1 MKRALAFL
9 LALVLCAAC
18 IPAMAETAQTYT
30 HPTHGYSFEVP
41 ASWLCVDKTNVQ
53 DYINAMMTGE
63 MAFTGID
70 GMTLTQLKPQL
81 ELADMVFFIC
91 SANNNVTFRKVDFG
105 MELTMEQFTANLLPQ
120 LNQATLNAIPGAV
133 LNDAGSQITLG
144 DKTFVTTV
152 TYYEILGT
160 SVAADA
166 LYYVEGTAMYEL
178 IITSRDTGNAAERT
192 AFYEGA
198 MQMVLSLNTGAKKT
212 PTGLGEYVS
221 FADTYKAP
229 AGVEETAPAAAE
241 ETQAADA
248 YQTYTHTDGYSMIV
262 PQAWIAVDRA
272 NAQSRIDAA
281 AAGQIAFAG
290 VNAQQLMKN
299 IKVQVD
305 AQNSVIF
312 VDEKGNY
319 VACAAQNM
327 GQAIT
332 YDQYEEYVLPMV
344 KNTYSAKAG
353 YREIIGGQRVMYG
366 GREFI
371 LMEVEFGSGTTK
383 SHILQLIYLDGT
395 YIYSIAAN
403 VLPLY
408 DQAVID
414 AFNGDVI
421 EAAATFVPIK

>member
-1 MKRALAFL
+1 
-9 LALVLCAAC
+9 
-18 IPAMAETAQTYT
+18 MAETTQAYT
-30 HPTHGYSFEVP
+30 HPNHGYSFEVP

-63 MAFTGID
+63 MTFS
-70 GMTLTQLKPQL
+70 GMDSATLIQIKPQL

-105 MELTMEQFTANLLPQ
+105 MELTMDQFMANLLPQ
-120 LNQATLNAIPGAV
+120 LNQAVLNTIPGAV
-133 LNDAGSQITLG
+133 LNDAGSLVTYG
-144 DKTFVTTV
+144 GRNFVSTV

-160 SVAADA
+160 SVVADA
-166 LYYVEGTAMYEL
+166 LYYLEGTAMYEL

-192 AFYEGA
+192 SFYEGA
-198 MQMVLSLNTGAKKT
+198 MQMVLSFDTGAKKAS
-212 PTGLGEYVS
+212 TGLGEYVS

-229 AGVEETAPAAAE
+229 AGVEETTPAAVE
-241 ETQAADA
+241 ETTPAAVEETPVTDA

-262 PQAWIAVDRA
+262 PQAWIPVDRA
-272 NAQSRIDAA
+272 NVQSRIDAA

-299 IKVQVD
+299 IKAQVD

-344 KNTYSAKAG
+344 MNSYSAKAG
-353 YREIIGGQRVMYG
+353 YREIIGGQRVKYG

-371 LMEVEFGSGTTK
+371 LTEVEFGSGTTK
-383 SHILQLIYLDGT
+383 SHILQLIYIDGT
-395 YIYSIAAN
+395 YMYSIAAN